1 MARPLESHPPQSH
14 PPHAHNSHS
23 RFGRSLQLTVM
34 LAIATI
40 LALGGLAVQ
49 PYTTEAAT
57 KKVVIVV
64 GPTGSLTS
72 SLKRAGNAVASRAKD
87 LGAKVVKVYSPYATW
102 GAVRKAAK
110 GANLFVYLGHGN
122 GWPSPYK
129 PFQTRTKNGLG
140 LNSAAGKGNNNHKY
154 YGESYVRNYIHLAKN
169 SVVLLMRLCYAS
181 GNGEWGKKPPSKS
194 VAKSRVDNYGA
205 GFLRTGARAVFAEAV
220 GNVGYLLNGLF
231 RSNRTMLEIFWSAPQ
246 SVRSYRIGPFGATRS
261 PSWARAVLDPNP
273 KYKIRY
279 VRSVIGDLSMR
290 ASAWR

>member
-1 MARPLESHPPQSH
+1 LPDKSSGTIAQASHRQPAPQPRPRRTLHI
-14 PPHAHNSHS
+14 
-23 RFGRSLQLTVM
+23 TVM
-34 LAIATI
+34 VALATA

-49 PYTTEAAT
+49 PQVAEAAAP
-57 KKVVIVV
+57 KVVIVV

-72 SLKRAGNAVASRAKD
+72 SLKRAANGVAAKAKD
-87 LGAKVVKVYSPYATW
+87 LGAKVIKIYSPYATW
-102 GAVRKAAK
+102 GAVRKHAQ

-129 PFQTRTKNGLG
+129 PFQTKTKNGLG

-154 YGESYVRNYIHLAKN
+154 YGESYVKNYIKLAKN

-181 GNGEWGKKPPSKS
+181 GNPEWGKSAPSKS
-194 VAKSRVDNYGA
+194 VAKERVDNYGA
-205 GFLRTGARAVFAEAV
+205 GFLRPGARAVFAEAV
-220 GNVGYLLNGLF
+220 GKAGYVLNGLF
-231 RSNRTMLEIFWSAPQ
+231 KTNRTMLEIFWSAPQ
-246 SVRSYRIGPFGATRS
+246 AVKSYRIGPYASTRS

-290 ASAWR
+290 AGAWR

>member
-1 MARPLESHPPQSH
+1 MASRPQPAQKPR
-14 PPHAHNSHS
+14 S
-23 RFGRSLQLTVM
+23 RFVQLTVM
-34 LAIATI
+34 MVVATV

-49 PYTTEAAT
+49 PQVAEAARP
-57 KKVVIVV
+57 KVVIVV

-72 SLKRAGNAVASRAKD
+72 SLKRAGNQVASRARD
-87 LGAKVVKVYSPYATW
+87 LGARVTKIYSPYATW
-102 GAVRKAAK
+102 GAVRNKAQ
-110 GANLFVYLGHGN
+110 GANLLVYLGHGN

-129 PFQTRTKNGLG
+129 PFQTRTKNGMG
-140 LNSAAGKGNNNHKY
+140 LNAAAGRGNNNHKY
-154 YGESYVRNYIHLAKN
+154 YGEGPIRNYIKLAKN

-181 GNGEWGKKPPSKS
+181 GNPEWGKKPPGKS

-205 GFLRTGARAVFAEAV
+205 GFLRMGARAVFAEAV
-220 GNVGYLLNGLF
+220 GGAGYLLNGLF

-246 SVRSYRIGPFGATRS
+246 AVRSYRIGPFGATRS

-273 KYKIRY
+273 RYKIRY